1 MSLAYTE
8 VGWTDNSVPALDAA
22 NLNIMDN
29 QIAALSGTLQV
40 TSGALGAL
48 AVVVDTTYIL
58 TAASTATLPTN
69 AVAVSGQKITFKA
82 KTNATSTISAAAGQ
96 TIGTTSSTSFI
107 LYAQED
113 YVTLQYDGTSIWYVM
128 ATNGPVLSS
137 AQTAQTSCNSA
148 GTWTAIGNGLTL
160 GTLAPGIYD
169 LDMSL
174 SIQVPPYGYLYISI
188 GNSTTPISSISYA
201 SISTGSLLL
210 ISSISVFTRGYILG
224 ASATIQGIYYST
236 STNQYIAYGSPG
248 SIGKITAR
256 RIA

>member
-22 NLNIMDN
+22 NLNVMDN

-96 TIGTTSSTSFI
+96 TIGTTSSTAFI
-107 LYAQED
+107 LYA
-113 YVTLQYDGTSIWYVM
+113 LR
-128 ATNGPVLSS
+128 N
-137 AQTAQTSCNSA
+137 
-148 GTWTAIGNGLTL
+148 
-160 GTLAPGIYD
+160 
-169 LDMSL
+169 
-174 SIQVPPYGYLYISI
+174 
-188 GNSTTPISSISYA
+188 
-201 SISTGSLLL
+201 
-210 ISSISVFTRGYILG
+210 
-224 ASATIQGIYYST
+224 
-236 STNQYIAYGSPG
+236 
-248 SIGKITAR
+248 
-256 RIA
+256 